1 LSWSIAMFRL
11 TIAIAIALASCSS
24 KLSLADCDAATNLR
38 KKLELQSRQT
48 AKLAEDSANATRQV
62 RNEPCGY
69 LIGALEQWNSCINN
83 LAKKEV
89 ALAPIEDLQALTG
102 SGKYV
107 EDLIISDK
115 KSLEL
120 LNESKRL
127 MSEAGKLSQQIQGGQ
142 CPA

>member
-1 LSWSIAMFRL
+1 MFRL

-38 KKLELQSRQT
+38 EKLELQSRQT
-48 AKLAEDSANATRQV
+48 AKLAEDSANATRQM
-62 RNEPCGY
+62 RNESCGY
-69 LIGALEQWNSCINN
+69 LIGDLGQWNSCIND

-107 EDLIISDK
+107 EDLIISDE
-115 KSLEL
+115 KSLLL

-127 MSEAGKLSQQIQGGQ
+127 MGEAGKLSRQIQEGK
-142 CPA
+142 CPS